1 LTIDAGW
8 PIEGSIFPTSGTR
21 LSPSKPTEI
30 TPELIAGHGLTPDEY
45 ERLVKLIGREPSF
58 TELGIFSAMW
68 NEHCSYK
75 SSKVHLRILPTAGAC
90 VIQGPGENAGVID
103 IGDGLACVF
112 KMESHNHPS
121 YIEPYQG
128 AATGVGGILR
138 DVFTMG
144 ARPIACLD
152 ALSFGDPGHPN
163 TRPLVAGV
171 VAGIGGYGNSFG
183 VPTVAGSVRFHRRYD
198 GNCLVNAM
206 AVGIADA
213 DKIFYAA
220 ASGVGMPIVY
230 LGSKTGRDGIHGAT
244 MASAEFG
251 ADSEEK
257 RPTVQV
263 GDPFAE
269 KLLLEACLE
278 IMAKGCVIA
287 IQDMGAA
294 GLTCS
299 AVEMGAKGGLGVT
312 LDLERVPCRE
322 TGMTAYEM
330 MLSESQERMLMVLRP
345 DKEAEAEAVFR
356 KWGLEFAVI
365 GETTATRRFVV
376 RHRGAVVADL
386 PINEL
391 GDEAPVYRRPFVEPQ
406 KPAPIDPTTLAA
418 PITVPDALD
427 KLIGSPDLCS
437 RRWVWEQYDHVIL
450 GNTVQRPGG
459 DAAVVRVG
467 DGPKALALTTDV
479 TPRYC
484 EADPLEGGRQA
495 VAEAWRNLTAV
506 GATPLAVTDNLNFGN
521 PERPEIMGQFVGCV
535 RGIADACRAL
545 DFPVVSGNVSLY
557 NETNGRAILPTPT
570 IGAVGLIE
578 DFSRSATI
586 AFKSAG
592 EPIFLVG
599 ETRGALGQSLY
610 LRDILGREE
619 GAPPPVD
626 LAAERRNG
634 DFVRALIAGG
644 AATAV
649 HDVSDGGLLIAL
661 AEMAIA
667 SGIGAQ
673 LAAPP
678 GDLPAAAFWFGE
690 DQARYIVT
698 VRQDDAN
705 RVIARA
711 AAAGVPLRPLGHSGD
726 AALCISGERSI
737 LVRALAERCEGWF
750 PGYMSQT
757 A

>member
-1 LTIDAGW
+1 MLPNET
-8 PIEGSIFPTSGTR
+8 
-21 LSPSKPTEI
+21 KI
-30 TPELIAGHGLTPDEY
+30 TPELVAEHGLKPDEY
-45 ERLVKLIGREPSF
+45 ERILKLIGREPTL

-75 SSKVHLRILPTAGAC
+75 SSKVHLRGLPTKAPW

-152 ALSFGDPGHPN
+152 ALSFGSPDHPK
-163 TRPLVAGV
+163 TRHLVSGV

-183 VPTVAGSVRFHRRYD
+183 VPTVAGSVRFHARYN

-206 AVGIADA
+206 AVGIARKDQ
-213 DKIFYAA
+213 IFYAA

-251 ADSEEK
+251 ADAEEK

-263 GDPFAE
+263 GDPFSE

-294 GLTCS
+294 GLTSS
-299 AVEMGAKGGLGVT
+299 ATEMGAKGDLGVT
-312 LDLERVPCRE
+312 LDLDKVPCRE
-322 TGMTAYEM
+322 EGMTAYEM
-330 MLSESQERMLMVLRP
+330 MLSESQERMLMVLKP
-345 DKEAEAEAVFR
+345 EKEQEAEAVFR
-356 KWGLEFAVI
+356 KWGLDFAVV
-365 GETTATRRFVV
+365 GETTPSKRFIVMHTEDGE
-376 RHRGAVVADL
+376 RKKVADL
-386 PINEL
+386 PIKEL
-391 GDEAPVYRRPFVEPQ
+391 GSEAPEYKRPFVTTA
-406 KPAPIDPTTLAA
+406 KPPVIAA
-418 PITVPDALD
+418 DKVTPPHGTIEALEI
-427 KLIGSPDLCS
+427 LIGTPDLCS
-437 RRWVWEQYDHVIL
+437 KRWVWEQYDHVIG

-459 DAAVVRVG
+459 DAAVVRVEE
-467 DGPKALALTTDV
+467 GPKGLALTTDV

-484 EADPLEGGRQA
+484 EADPFEGGKQA
-495 VAEAWRNLTAV
+495 VAECWRNLTAV
-506 GATPLAVTDNLNFGN
+506 GSRPLAITDNLNFGN

-535 RGIADACRAL
+535 RGIAEACKAL

-557 NETNGRAILPTPT
+557 NETNGRAILPTPS
-570 IGAVGLIE
+570 IGAVGLLD
-578 DFSRSATI
+578 DFTKSATL
-586 AFKSAG
+586 AFKREG
-592 EPIFLVG
+592 EAILVVG
-599 ETRGALGQSLY
+599 ETTGWLGQSIY
-610 LRDILGREE
+610 LRELCGREE

-626 LAAERRNG
+626 LTEERENG
-634 DFVRALIAGG
+634 DFVRALILDGIAS
-644 AATAV
+644 AV
-649 HDVSDGGLLIAL
+649 HDASDGGLLVAI
-661 AEMAIA
+661 AEMAMA
-667 SGIGAQ
+667 SGIGAV
-673 LAAPP
+673 LAAAPTDTP
-678 GDLPAAAFWFGE
+678 SHAYWFGE
-690 DQARYIVT
+690 DQARYVVT
-698 VRQDDAN
+698 VPAAQADT
-705 RVIARA
+705 VMTRA
-711 AAAGVPLRPLGHSGD
+711 QAASVPVWRLGVTGGD
-726 AALCISGERSI
+726 ALMLEGERPVS
-737 LVRALAERCEGWF
+737 VAALQERFEAWL
-750 PGYMSQT
+750 PAYMAGS